1 VPTFKLSVATALFA
15 GFAFSA
21 FAAEPVSQQTPP
33 PDHCTKT
40 VGTLGAV
47 MGHSTETAPDGRPIY
62 RFQVRTNGLDYEA
75 LCDAKSGLVSDVVPR
90 ATH

>member
-33 PDHCTKT
+33 DHCTKT

-62 RFQVRTNGLDYEA
+62 RFHVRTNGLDYEA